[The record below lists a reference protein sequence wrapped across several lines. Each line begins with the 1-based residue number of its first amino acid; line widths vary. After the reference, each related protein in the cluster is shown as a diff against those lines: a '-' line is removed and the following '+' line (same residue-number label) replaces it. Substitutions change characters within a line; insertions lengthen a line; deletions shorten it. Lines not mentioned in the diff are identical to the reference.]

1 MQYPGTIDNWIDQS
15 GINAPRTVVEP
26 TPSPLFLTAAAFDRG
41 PEKIKRV
48 VGDEFY
54 KTYGYFIDF
63 EKYGQAAIQAANI
76 INNGGELLIKR
87 VVASDATLANIVVVA
102 NVTADR
108 VQKTDIEGNPLYL
121 DPVTQQEITDP
132 GEGNEK
138 VMVNV
143 ATVKYDVVTEIGR
156 ASCRERV

>member
-87 VVASDATLANIVVVA
+87 VVASDATLANIVDRKSVV
-102 NVTADR
+102 
-108 VQKTDIEGNPLYL
+108 
-121 DPVTQQEITDP
+121 
-132 GEGNEK
+132 
-138 VMVNV
+138 
-143 ATVKYDVVTEIGR
+143 
-156 ASCRERV
+156 